1 MRLRH
6 YTGFLSKGAIGRVLT
21 VVLAL
26 LPLSACQNETKA
38 PNTASPTAGSTPSA
52 SGINLQSLT
61 DELAR
66 RLGISPEDV
75 NAALGPRGS
84 EVLQAKTKEEMDKL
98 FRWEY
103 RVQDIPSSMPAEELE
118 RRLGDLGNDGWDCFS
133 ILPEQRSLRLT
144 CKRRPKSAITYLKF
158 LPGL

>member
-1 MRLRH
+1 MKMRH
-6 YTGFLSKGAIGRVLT
+6 YTGFLSKGAIGRVVT
-21 VVLAL
+21 LAL
-26 LPLSACQNETKA
+26 TFSFLSGCQDERKHQA
-38 PNTASPTAGSTPSA
+38 SSPSPTSISTPTT

-61 DELAR
+61 EELAR
-66 RLGISPEDV
+66 RLGISPDDV
-75 NAALGPRGS
+75 NAAIGPHG

-103 RVQDIPSSMPAEELE
+103 RVQDLSSSMPAEEFE
-118 RRLGDLGNDGWDCFS
+118 RRLGELGSDGWDCFS